1 MYLKNKAVTKKG
13 NMQFKNNTNI
23 LTGFKNVLHLK
34 THSDSSSTEAKLS
47 TRIISVARGT
57 IQLYP
62 LEHLQFLGAL

>member
-1 MYLKNKAVTKKG
+1 M
-13 NMQFKNNTNI
+13 F
-23 LTGFKNVLHLK
+23 LHLK

-47 TRIISVARGT
+47 TRIISVAHGT